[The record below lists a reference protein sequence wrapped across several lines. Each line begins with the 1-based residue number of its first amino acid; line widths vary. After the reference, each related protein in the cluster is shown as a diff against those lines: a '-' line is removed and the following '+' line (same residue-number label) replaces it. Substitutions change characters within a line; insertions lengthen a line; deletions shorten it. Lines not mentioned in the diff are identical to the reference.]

1 MCDMRLSAARSIQT
15 TGVLALSATGNGAW
29 VESKMLLDVWFV
41 VLKLLQDDDEDVRSG
56 AADCACDAL
65 EALAASTVPC
75 EEFRPRRPC
84 ILRTLELCFEHL
96 TREFADAPK
105 YVAYLFQTLYPSA
118 AVVPGSS
125 MDATPSFGAA
135 AADGRPIFEV
145 EDNNMHREACL
156 AAQMAARHLL
166 ALVSSSSPP
175 TTNVLRECLAT
186 TAERVLVNLQNAFTL
201 ALADASER
209 FIVGGNL
216 SFEATAFRELYST
229 ALAALVVVSAEN
241 GDYDKVALRTALS
254 QLKGLPAFAQLHP
267 LIRTALDVARDGIG
281 GGGQSPSLCF
291 LMPRS

>member
-15 TGVLALSATGNGAW
+15 TGVLALSAVGDGAW
-29 VESKMLLDVWFV
+29 VEPDVLLDVWFV

-56 AADCACDAL
+56 AADCACAAL
-65 EALAASTVPC
+65 EALAASAVAGKQFC
-75 EEFRPRRPC
+75 PRRPC

-96 TREFADAPK
+96 TREFAHAPK

-118 AVVPGSS
+118 AAAPGSS
-125 MDATPSFGAA
+125 ADAALSFGAA

-156 AAQMAARHLL
+156 ASQMAARNLL
-166 ALVSSSSPP
+166 ALVSSTPPP

-186 TAERVLVNLQNAFTL
+186 TAERVLIHLQAAFAL
-201 ALADASER
+201 ALTDASER

-216 SFEATAFRELYST
+216 SFEAVAFRELYST
-229 ALAALVVVSAEN
+229 ALAALVVVSAEG

-254 QLKGLPAFAQLHP
+254 ELQGLPAFVRLHP
-267 LIRTALDVARDGIG
+267 LIRMVLEVARDGG
-281 GGGQSPSLCF
+281 AAHSSPLCF